1 MLSVTS
7 PFNAAKEIRD
17 VFRDV
22 TGGPI
27 VEAVMDVNWD
37 NSSVTFTAFSNDAEE
52 LKRWLTIRKSIAE
65 DGGIAGDACS

>member
-1 MLSVTS
+1 LLSVAIPYNT
-7 PFNAAKEIRD
+7 AKGVKD

-27 VEAVMDVNWD
+27 VEAVMDVDGD
-37 NSSVTFTAFSNDAEE
+37 NSSETFTAVRNDAEE

>member
-1 MLSVTS
+1 MLLVTI
-7 PFNAAKEIRD
+7 PLNVAKGVKD

-27 VEAVMDVNWD
+27 VEAVMDVDGD
-37 NSSVTFTAFSNDAEE
+37 NSSETFTAFRNDAEE